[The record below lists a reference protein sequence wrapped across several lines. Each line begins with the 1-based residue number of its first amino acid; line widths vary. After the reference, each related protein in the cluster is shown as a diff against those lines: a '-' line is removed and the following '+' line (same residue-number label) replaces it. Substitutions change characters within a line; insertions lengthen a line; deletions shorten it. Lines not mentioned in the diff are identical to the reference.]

1 MARTQFFGAASID
14 GFIAEPD
21 GGIAWLRVYEDA
33 GRRLYEEF
41 LAGVGALAMG
51 AATYE
56 ALIEELGSEPWPYE
70 DRPTWVFTHRRQDPP
85 DGADVRFVQG
95 PVAEAHAEM
104 RAAAG
109 DTNVW
114 VVGGGNLLSQFVDAG
129 LLQDLRLTVVPVV
142 LGAGVPLFPKALPGA
157 LELQG
162 STDVGGGLM
171 ELRYELAHS
180 G

>member
-1 MARTQFFGAASID
+1 M
-14 GFIAEPD
+14 
-21 GGIAWLRVYEDA
+21 
-33 GRRLYEEF
+33 
-41 LAGVGALAMG
+41 
-51 AATYE
+51 
-56 ALIEELGSEPWPYE
+56 
-70 DRPTWVFTHRRQDPP
+70 
-85 DGADVRFVQG
+85 RFVQG
-95 PVAEAHAEM
+95 PVAAAHAEM

-109 DTNVW
+109 NTNVW

-162 STDVGGGLM
+162 SIDVGGGLV

>member
-1 MARTQFFGAASID
+1 LARTQFFGAASLD

-21 GGIAWLRVYEDA
+21 GGIGWLRAYEDA
-33 GRRLYEEF
+33 GRGLYEEF

-56 ALIEELGSEPWPYE
+56 ALIEQLDSEAWPYA
-70 DRPTWVFTHRRQDPP
+70 DRPTWVFTHRSQDPP
-85 DGADVRFVQG
+85 DGADVRFVRG
-95 PVAEAHAEM
+95 PVTAAHAEM

-109 DTNVW
+109 DANVW
-114 VVGGGNLLSQFVDAG
+114 VVGGGALLSQFVDAG

-142 LGAGVPLFPKALPGA
+142 LGAGVPLFPKPLPGA
-157 LELQG
+157 LELTG
-162 STDVGGGLM
+162 STEVGGGLV
-171 ELRYELAHS
+171 ELRYELANS